1 MTSISKGLTAGAT
14 FALAALV
21 AVGLAGGRAVQAEDA
36 GAITKAVCVLAPT
49 EGSTVNGTV
58 TFTKQADGV
67 LIEAHIMGLKPNA
80 KHGFHIHEFGDV
92 SKPDG
97 TGAGGHFN
105 PAGHEH
111 GAPDAEK
118 RHAGDL
124 GNLEADA
131 SGHAMY
137 KRVDKTIELNGASCI
152 LGRGLIVHAGTDD
165 LKTQPTGDA
174 GARAAQG
181 VIGVAKP

>member
-1 MTSISKGLTAGAT
+1 MTAKLKGLVATAFCIVT
-14 FALAALV
+14 ALATIGFIAHRG
-21 AVGLAGGRAVQAEDA
+21 ADAEDVTM
-36 GAITKAVCVLAPT
+36 ITKAICVLAPT
-49 EGSTVNGTV
+49 ADSKVSGTV
-58 TFTKQADGV
+58 TFTQQTEGV
-67 LIEAHIMGLKPNA
+67 LIEAHITGLKPNA
-80 KHGFHIHEFGDV
+80 KHGFHIHEFGDI

-105 PAGHEH
+105 PGGHEH
-111 GAPDAEK
+111 GAPDVEK

-137 KRVDKTIELNGASCI
+137 KRVDKVVELNGVNCI